1 MNNFNLKLDTINQE
15 KWSHPVWDIQHQGGT
30 LKLINF
36 DGSDWSLIDYNK
48 SCAGMDSIIVEFPK
62 MEDCLN
68 WLTTNDY
75 KPMSNNSI

>member
-36 DGSDWSLIDYNK
+36 DGSEWSLI
-48 SCAGMDSIIVEFPK
+48 EFPK

-75 KPMSNNSI
+75 KPMSNDLI